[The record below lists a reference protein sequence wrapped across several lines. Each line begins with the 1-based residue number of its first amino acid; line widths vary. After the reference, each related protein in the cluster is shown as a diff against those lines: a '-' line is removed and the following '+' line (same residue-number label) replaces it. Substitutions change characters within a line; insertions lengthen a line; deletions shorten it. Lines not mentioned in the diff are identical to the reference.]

1 MKMNFSEAQELAI
14 RHTGGPFMCLAG
26 PGSG

>member
-1 MKMNFSEAQELAI
+1 MRMNFSEAQDIAI
-14 RHTGGPFMCLAG
+14 RHIGGPFMCLAG